1 MSSWLSRWLGRS
13 ESSAPAR
20 RVAAAAVPPAQPA
33 SAATETALPLLPRQ
47 PLIDREGR
55 LAGFEF
61 PVPDLLV
68 RRLAQ
73 GADDSVLGAHA
84 SALFAAMGAAAEAGR
99 VALVVLPGTLPADW
113 LARPA
118 LLAQLR
124 GRWLVLEPAAFNDPA
139 SASLQA
145 LRAAGAMLG
154 VSQVPRRGASF
165 VRIDAAGLD
174 RQAMPATIA
183 ACRAAASGTRILAAG
198 LGDVDDVEAALVAG
212 ADLAAGHF
220 DRVRTAPS
228 AAPLPPAMTRV
239 SRLLNHVL
247 QDAELGAIAAE
258 LRADVSLSYEVLR
271 HANSPLLGAQ
281 RQIDAP
287 EQAVMLLGRDALY
300 RWLCARLL
308 AALPGRKS
316 ARALQ
321 EIALARALLFEQLA
335 PACDAAP
342 STLYTMGLL
351 SLLDVMVPM
360 PMAEALKPLNLP
372 QEMRAA
378 LVDHGGPWGGL
389 MALAACLER
398 GDLAGA
404 SAHAPA
410 FGGMQPVLAANEAAW
425 HSARQMATSLWAKS

>member
-13 ESSAPAR
+13 ESVAPAR
-20 RVAAAAVPPAQPA
+20 REPAGAAPPAQPA
-33 SAATETALPLLPRQ
+33 SAAIETALPLPRQ

-73 GADDSVLGAHA
+73 GADASVLGAHA
-84 SALFAAMGAAAEAGR
+84 SALFAAMSAAAEAGR

-139 SASLQA
+139 SAGLEA

-183 ACRAAASGTRILAAG
+183 ACRVAASGTCILVAG
-198 LGDVDDVEAALVAG
+198 LGDVDDVEAALAAG

-220 DRVRTAPS
+220 DRVRSAPS
-228 AAPLPPAMTRV
+228 AAPLPPAMARV
-239 SRLLNHVL
+239 SRLLNQVL
-247 QDAELGAIAAE
+247 QDAELGVIAAE

-271 HANSPLLGAQ
+271 HANSPLVGAQ

-342 STLYTMGLL
+342 SMLYTMGLL

-360 PMAEALKPLNLP
+360 PMGEALKPLNLP

-378 LVDHGGPWGGL
+378 LVDHAGPWGGL

-410 FGGMQPVLAANEAAW
+410 FGGIQPVMAANEAAW
-425 HSARQMATSLWAKS
+425 QSARQMATSLWAKA